1 MRAVITFHHLGD
13 DPGPLAYPVAAFE
26 SLLRSIAARGLPIVG
41 LDTLLAPGA
50 GPGVALVFDD
60 GCASVLTA
68 ALPVLA
74 AAAAPA
80 HLFLCTGWVDQDLGA
95 AARMPAVAPLDW
107 EGVVRLHR
115 HGVAIESHTHGHP
128 DLRGLDDARVADECE
143 RADDAIARRVGRR
156 PRYFAYPYGRC
167 DAGPRRVAASRYAAA
182 FTTRLA
188 ALSGTDDRY
197 RLPRIDAHFLR
208 HGAIR
213 GRIDGPAARTWLA
226 VRGALRAIGGR
237 Q

>member
-156 PRYFAYPYGRC
+156 PRYFAYPFGRC

-182 FTTRLA
+182 FSTRLA
-188 ALSGTDDRY
+188 ALSDTDDRY

-208 HGAIR
+208 RGAIR

-226 VRGALRAIGGR
+226 VRGALRTIGGR

>member
-1 MRAVITFHHLGD
+1 MRAVITFHHLGG

-26 SLLRSIAARGLPIVG
+26 ALLRSIAGRGLPIVG
-41 LDTLLAPGA
+41 LDALLAPDA
-50 GPGVALVFDD
+50 GPGVALAFDD

-68 ALPVLA
+68 ALPVLS

-80 HLFLCTGWVDQDLGA
+80 HLFLCTGWVDGDLCAGV
-95 AARMPAVAPLDW
+95 RMPAVPHLDW
-107 EGVVRLHR
+107 DGVLRLHR
-115 HGVAIESHTHGHP
+115 HGVAIEAHTHGHP
-128 DLRGLDDARVADECE
+128 DLRGLDDARVEDECG

-167 DAGPRRVAASRYAAA
+167 DARSRRVAASRYAAA

-188 ALSGTDDRY
+188 ALSSTDDRY

-208 HGAIR
+208 RGALR
-213 GRIDGPAARTWLA
+213 ERIDGPVARTWLA
-226 VRGALRAIGGR
+226 ARGALRAIGDR

>member
-26 SLLRSIAARGLPIVG
+26 ALLRSIAARGLPIVG
-41 LDTLLAPGA
+41 LDALLAPGA

-74 AAAAPA
+74 AAGAPA
-80 HLFLCTGWVDQDLGA
+80 HLFLCTGWVDGDLSP
-95 AARMPAVAPLDW
+95 AARMPAVSPLDW
-107 EGVVRLHR
+107 EGVLRLHR
-115 HGVAIESHTHGHP
+115 QGVAIESHTHGHP
-128 DLRGLDDARVADECE
+128 DLRGLDDARVADECD

-167 DAGPRRVAASRYAAA
+167 DAGPRRVAAS
-182 FTTRLA
+182 
-188 ALSGTDDRY
+188 
-197 RLPRIDAHFLR
+197 HEEQVR
-208 HGAIR
+208 HRPLTQVVHG
-213 GRIDGPAARTWLA
+213 
-226 VRGALRAIGGR
+226 
-237 Q
+237 

>member
-1 MRAVITFHHLGD
+1 MRAVITFHHLGHE
-13 DPGPLAYPVAAFE
+13 PGPLVYPVAAFE
-26 SLLRSIAARGLPIVG
+26 ALLRSIAGRGLPIVG
-41 LDTLLAPGA
+41 LDALLAPDA
-50 GPGVALVFDD
+50 GPGVALAFDD

-74 AAAAPA
+74 AAGAPA
-80 HLFLCTGWVDQDLGA
+80 HLFLCTGWVDGNLRAG
-95 AARMPAVAPLDW
+95 ARMPPVPPLEWD
-107 EGVVRLHR
+107 GILHLHR

-128 DLRGLDDARVADECE
+128 DLRGLDDARVEDECG

-167 DAGPRRVAASRYAAA
+167 DARSRRVAASRYAAA

-208 HGAIR
+208 RRAIR
-213 GRIDGPAARTWLA
+213 ERIDGPVARTWLA
-226 VRGALRAIGGR
+226 ARGALRTLGDR

>member
-128 DLRGLDDARVADECE
+128 DLRGLEDARVADECE